1 MRTALLVIAL
11 AGAPVTLTPRVGW
24 ADAADDRCTLD
35 AVDRVAC
42 MAGRLCA
49 CRFVPGSPATGLT
62 DGYRWDCGILRP
74 RCGGEVPAT
83 IDAWQGS
90 LPDALSLDQSRTIVH
105 QGTGGKPY
113 PLRR

>member
-1 MRTALLVIAL
+1 MRTALPFLML
-11 AGAPVTLTPRVGW
+11 AGALVTLATNVAW
-24 ADAADDRCTLD
+24 AHPEDVPCTQD

-42 MAGRLCA
+42 IATRLCA
-49 CRFVPGSPATGLT
+49 CRFVPGSPATGLA

-90 LPDALSLDQSRTIVH
+90 LPDALSLDQSRTIVN
-105 QGTGGKPY
+105 QVTGGRPY
-113 PLRR
+113 PPRH